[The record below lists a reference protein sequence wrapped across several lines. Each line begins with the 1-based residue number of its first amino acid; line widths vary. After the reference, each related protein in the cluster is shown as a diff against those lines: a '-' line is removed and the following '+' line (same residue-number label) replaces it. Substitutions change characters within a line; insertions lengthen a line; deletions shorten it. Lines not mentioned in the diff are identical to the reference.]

1 MKKGFFTKLNVAR
14 FALAGM
20 LLFGGNV
27 AVQTAMANVNAVAE
41 GGVEI
46 TAVTPDPSAS
56 METPLK
62 SLKQITL
69 TVDADVTEVVS
80 NGVAAYRDGD
90 QVATGVIYQ
99 SQDNAKEVYVVL
111 NDDLREYGNTG

>member
-1 MKKGFFTKLNVAR
+1 MKKGFFTKLNVAK

-27 AVQTAMANVNAVAE
+27 AVQTSMANVNAVAE
-41 GGVEI
+41 SGVEI
-46 TAVTPDPSAS
+46 MAVTPDPSAS

-69 TVDADVTEVVS
+69 TVDAAVNKAVSKGVV
-80 NGVAAYRDGD
+80 A
-90 QVATGVIYQ
+90 
-99 SQDNAKEVYVVL
+99 
-111 NDDLREYGNTG
+111 